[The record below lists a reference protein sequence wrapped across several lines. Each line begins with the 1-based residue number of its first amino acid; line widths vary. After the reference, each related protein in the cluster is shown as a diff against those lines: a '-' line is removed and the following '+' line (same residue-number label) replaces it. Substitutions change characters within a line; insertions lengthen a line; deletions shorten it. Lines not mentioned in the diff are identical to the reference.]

1 MKVYSIKEPVNNFY
15 IYQISNLTD
24 PELVLEHF
32 EHALSIEDND
42 PLAKYLYDKWD
53 DIEISPA
60 ENITA
65 RQYLDIVDKSGAGYD
80 AVKSDTKCINVSDE
94 YQKFIVEKKPRWR
107 GKKAVAANG
116 AEPEK
121 AKPKPKAGKG
131 KAKTQPVDINQ
142 NGGTVNYD

>member
-32 EHALSIEDND
+32 EHGLSIEDSD

-53 DIEISPA
+53 DVEIAPA
-60 ENITA
+60 ENLTA

-80 AVKSDTKCINVSDE
+80 MVKNDPKCINVTTKSLLWR
-94 YQKFIVEKKPRWR
+94 KKEVVVRKQLLQMEMNRILSPSPSR
-107 GKKAVAANG
+107 
-116 AEPEK
+116 
-121 AKPKPKAGKG
+121 
-131 KAKTQPVDINQ
+131 NQ
-142 NGGTVNYD
+142 RNKQVSQ